1 MADELNIQTRL
12 QQPAL
17 VTKNQ
22 QQNPKVGYSA
32 EVVSE
37 QAISQRELSEKG
49 GDEGSSSSILT
60 QGETENL
67 QEKVAQLNDYMQSLN
82 RQLQFKVDDRSGDTV
97 ITVIDSET
105 EEVVRQIPSKEV
117 LEIRGAIAEYRG
129 MLVET
134 KA

>member
-37 QAISQRELSEKG
+37 
-49 GDEGSSSSILT
+49 
-60 QGETENL
+60 
-67 QEKVAQLNDYMQSLN
+67 
-82 RQLQFKVDDRSGDTV
+82 
-97 ITVIDSET
+97 
-105 EEVVRQIPSKEV
+105 
-117 LEIRGAIAEYRG
+117 
-129 MLVET
+129 
-134 KA
+134 